1 MVRLITSPEM
11 MRRGLLPAL
20 STSTSETED
29 EVSVCRPLT
38 LKLTSRGQELDHPH
52 YEGAGVGVHAA
63 LHSLEHIH
71 GLEVSFMSPR
81 GKRKKI
87 FKD

>member
-63 LHSLEHIH
+63 LH
-71 GLEVSFMSPR
+71 GLEDGDGLV
-81 GKRKKI
+81 
-87 FKD
+87 